1 MKKQEKS
8 EDLGVKF
15 GSDEM
20 VFWRNLIEAKKMDL
34 KITKEN
40 LKFYEAI
47 LEMAEKKFKEAEE
60 DFNKSLR

>member
-1 MKKQEKS
+1 MANQQQKS

-20 VFWRNLIEAKKMDL
+20 VFWRNLIESKKIDL

-40 LKFYEAI
+40 EKFYQFI
-47 LEMAEKKFKEAEE
+47 IDNAEREFKKAEE
-60 DFNKSLR
+60 EFNKK